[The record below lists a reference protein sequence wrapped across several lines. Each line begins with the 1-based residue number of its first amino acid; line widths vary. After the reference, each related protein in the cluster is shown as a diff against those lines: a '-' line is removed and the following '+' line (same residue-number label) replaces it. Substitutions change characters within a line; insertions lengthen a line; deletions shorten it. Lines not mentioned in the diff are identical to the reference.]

1 MVLSLLLVP
10 VLLGLSMLAQRP
22 VSRWLGVKGAVWPL
36 RPLAPG
42 VKLTHRLAIRGSG
55 ALFVFGVV
63 LAVFFLQ
70 ARREQHLSTR
80 VEVAEGMAAA
90 RAGMQSGDVITAVG
104 GEPVSSF
111 AEVRDALLRG
121 PPRQTI
127 GFLRGAR
134 VMEVTLVMPDGL
146 LGVKASGEGRA
157 ATNSEAMGT
166 ALRRLF
172 SKPSTGGLAQLAS
185 LWVTLGFSFWLMIS
199 LELAAL
205 VVSALSP
212 AGRGRK

>member
-1 MVLSLLLVP
+1 MSLLLVP

-22 VSRWLGVKGAVWPL
+22 VSRWLGVKGPVWPL

-42 VKLTHRLAIRGSG
+42 VPLIHRLAIRGSG
-55 ALFVFGVV
+55 ALFVFGLV
-63 LAVFFLQ
+63 LAVLFVQ

-121 PPRQTI
+121 PSRQTI
-127 GFLRGAR
+127 GFRRGERA
-134 VMEVTLVMPDGL
+134 MEVTLLLPDGL
-146 LGVKASGEGRA
+146 LGVKASGEGRE

-166 ALRRLF
+166 AVRRLF
-172 SKPSTGGLAQLAS
+172 SRPSTGGLAQLAS

-205 VVSALSP
+205 VFGSALVVGARS
-212 AGRGRK
+212 